1 MTMTRKQL
9 KATRRHKAIAKRRNI
24 KTNNLS
30 DTKAHGLVLYNP
42 HATSHTYRLYNI

>member
-9 KATRRHKAIAKRRNI
+9 KATRRHKFIVRKRNVR
-24 KTNNLS
+24 TNNLPG
-30 DTKAHGLVLYNP
+30 TKAHSLVLYNP